1 MDALRSMWKGAISFG
16 LVTIPVKLYAATEAR
31 DLRFNLLHEPCRTPI
46 QYRKFCPN
54 CDREVESGEIVK
66 GYEFERGRY
75 VTLSDEDF
83 ESIPLAAKRTI
94 EIVGFVRLAEIDPV
108 YYDKTYYL
116 EPAEGGAKAYAL
128 LRHAMEVAGRVA
140 VARVVIRS
148 RESLAALRV
157 FQGGVIAMETMH
169 FPDEVRSVAGLTGI
183 AAPELKPQEI
193 EMATGLIESLATEFA
208 PERFENEY
216 RNALLELI
224 QAKVAGTPP
233 DVAAPVPEQG
243 RVVDL
248 MEALRA
254 SIQAAEG
261 QRSAAPGAPAPAG
274 AQARP
279 AAVGAPPPGVPT
291 RGTIPGV
298 PDRPVASPE
307 VISPGVPTPGV
318 SGGGVA
324 SRAVPA
330 PGVSSHGISSHGV
343 TSAEGPGPAVRGVS
357 APESGATR
365 WHASVAPPPG
375 VSRAPAGP
383 PASPPG
389 VVHAA
394 SGPPAVPPGMTHA
407 AVSPPEA
414 PPGVTQAPRGPV
426 YPPTGPSAP
435 PTAQPDETAPGGP

>member
-1 MDALRSMWKGAISFG
+1 MWKGAISFG
-16 LVTIPVKLYAATEAR
+16 LVTIPVKLYAATESR
-31 DLRFNLLHEPCRTPI
+31 DLRFNLLHEQCGTPI
-46 QYRKFCPN
+46 QYRKYCPH
-54 CDREVESGEIVK
+54 CEREVESGEIVK

-75 VTLSDEDF
+75 VTLSDDDF

-128 LRHAMEVAGRVA
+128 LRHAMELTGRVA

-157 FQGGVIAMETMH
+157 FQGGVIALETMH

-183 AAPELKPQEI
+183 VTPELRPQEI

-216 RNALLELI
+216 RNTLLELI

-233 DVAAPVPEQG
+233 EMAAPAPEQG

-261 QRSAAPGAPAPAG
+261 RRSVVPGVAASEGTAAAAGTPALPGAPAATGAPSAAG
-274 AQARP
+274 A
-279 AAVGAPPPGVPT
+279 AAAPPGVPT
-291 RGTIPGV
+291 RRTIPGLPGRVDPGPGVVVSTESGAVV
-298 PDRPVASPE
+298 PGPGTPN
-307 VISPGVPTPGV
+307 PGVPRAGAPRQGAGTYLLPG
-318 SGGGVA
+318 
-324 SRAVPA
+324 
-330 PGVSSHGISSHGV
+330 
-343 TSAEGPGPAVRGVS
+343 
-357 APESGATR
+357 
-365 WHASVAPPPG
+365 
-375 VSRAPAGP
+375 
-383 PASPPG
+383 SP
-389 VVHAA
+389 
-394 SGPPAVPPGMTHA
+394 VPPG
-407 AVSPPEA
+407 SQ
-414 PPGVTQAPRGPV
+414 G
-426 YPPTGPSAP
+426 
-435 PTAQPDETAPGGP
+435 DETLPGRP